1 MQIRQSGNATC
12 LTVRPL
18 VRGGKALSRSKRAES
33 TVSVMPRRRFRI
45 TPWDC
50 YVQVWP
56 RNRTGLA
63 PRRGGFARIDRH
75 VCPPSRF
82 LIFRTIGRH
91 LEHLWNKL
99 SVYGAI
105 FSKFQAERQ
114 SNHQEL
120 WSGRWESNPRPKLG
134 KLLYCHCTTPARFS
148 DCTCELSVGPDFR
161 LIHGRASQAAPR
173 DAAG

>member
-1 MQIRQSGNATC
+1 
-12 LTVRPL
+12 
-18 VRGGKALSRSKRAES
+18 
-33 TVSVMPRRRFRI
+33 MPRRRFRI

-50 YVQVWP
+50 YVQVWL

-82 LIFRTIGRH
+82 LIFRTIGRL

-120 WSGRWESNPRPKLG
+120 WSGRWESKSSPLGFSRTYTAGVGLIWKDLVVSGTLTAASMSPCFPRMFLTTLRFASRSALG
-134 KLLYCHCTTPARFS
+134 TAC
-148 DCTCELSVGPDFR
+148 V
-161 LIHGRASQAAPR
+161 
-173 DAAG
+173 